1 MIKQSWVVSDDEKRR
16 IISLHENATK
26 RQYLIKEQDTESE
39 SLIQN
44 NVPKNINFRF
54 PLKNFNIPESIECKT
69 DDKGNVFYLSNGE
82 EYKLPTIQ
90 EIKLPTFWFTPDGFL
105 EGVDDWEW
113 VNGFNDI
120 VVARNN
126 QRRYLYIPSYD
137 KSNLSLHFLFYD
149 LVDITKRDAKK
160 KREADDY
167 LQLGDDK
174 YIRFGNRFLVV
185 VGDDLPT
192 GGNMPTSGDTIPS
205 TPIETSEEIPINLD
219 IARPFVFDST
229 ELTDEAKPIFEKFIK
244 DVSEKYKGVTANVDV
259 ITSSSVDGD
268 PSETLNSG
276 ITRGQYDMNLSQRR
290 AQAIADILNN
300 RVGISTLKFIPR
312 GIGQTTQFGPGWTR
326 EKPTTPE
333 ETEPNRRLII
343 NLPRLTKK
351 IPK

>member
-1 MIKQSWVVSDDEKRR
+1 MSLFKQ
-16 IISLHENATK
+16 
-26 RQYLIKEQDTESE
+26 
-39 SLIQN
+39 
-44 NVPKNINFRF
+44 
-54 PLKNFNIPESIECKT
+54 
-69 DDKGNVFYLSNGE
+69 
-82 EYKLPTIQ
+82 TIM
-90 EIKLPTFWFTPDGFL
+90 
-105 EGVDDWEW
+105 
-113 VNGFNDI
+113 
-120 VVARNN
+120 
-126 QRRYLYIPSYD
+126 
-137 KSNLSLHFLFYD
+137 FYD
-149 LVDITKRDAKK
+149 LEEIKKRDARK
-160 KREADDY
+160 KRESDDY
-167 LQLGDDK
+167 LQVGDDK
-174 YIRFGNRFLVV
+174 YVRFGNRFFVV
-185 VGDDLPT
+185 GGDDLPI
-192 GGNMPTSGDTIPS
+192 GGGMPTIGGTIPP

-326 EKPTTPE
+326 EKPTTPK